1 MFVCVSSSAHQ
12 MITLPE
18 SIVDTGTTLSYIL
31 EKFIIL
37 NLCQPTHPQ
46 EYIPQSF
53 IIASCHFL
61 LERDLFELKQKHTII
76 CVSFFGNL
84 I

>member
-1 MFVCVSSSAHQ
+1 MFACVSSSAHQ

-18 SIVDTGTTLSYIL
+18 SIVDTGTTLSYTL

-46 EYIPQSF
+46 EYIPQSL
-53 IIASCHFL
+53 IIATCHFH
-61 LERDLFELKQKHTII
+61 LERDLSKLK
-76 CVSFFGNL
+76 
-84 I
+84 